1 MEVNSSHGAGR
12 PRVRFSNLTNAVK
25 VQRYVY
31 VLDSLP
37 APVIEDAHRQ
47 VLATVPGGAR
57 RQIGRGLRPLLTAS
71 ERHHSAQ
78 PAVLAR
84 AIRRA
89 EESRS
94 ARGRQDT
101 SREPEDSSHAVDMP
115 HDIDAR
121 LVLASAAVLPYVAY
135 RVVYSDPV
143 YDYLVSTS
151 GLSLARRPVWVMAM
165 VTPAVVDPDVIIARG
180 FQRDGYG
187 GYNTVGNGT
196 WGAAIYRTGGSGGY
210 DGDFF
215 DFGGDGGGE

>member
-25 VQRYVY
+25 VERYVY

-94 ARGRQDT
+94 ARERQDT

-165 VTPAVVDPDVIIARG
+165 ITPAVVDPDLIDTRESAPLGRKADDPIG
-180 FQRDGYG
+180 
-187 GYNTVGNGT
+187 TGT
-196 WGAAIYRTGGSGGY
+196 WGARGPGGNG
-210 DGDFF
+210 F
-215 DFGGDGGGE
+215 D